1 MIVFGCFAFI
11 EMIADEIL
19 NVPAKLLAYFEN
31 SSFGF
36 VKANEFGGISWVD
49 IVFQFVAFHQL
60 MPAHEIKVYL
70 ILFPFAKHKLSKCLN
85 LRQILDALVH

>member
-1 MIVFGCFAFI
+1 VIVFGCFAFI

-36 VKANEFGGISWVD
+36 VKANEFGGIS
-49 IVFQFVAFHQL
+49 
-60 MPAHEIKVYL
+60 
-70 ILFPFAKHKLSKCLN
+70 
-85 LRQILDALVH
+85 